1 MNEPS
6 RREIRISDVDRSDA
20 ISVLGEHFAD
30 GRLTMTEYE
39 ERVQQATA
47 AVSEGELEKIFSD
60 LPRLEASRELVPY
73 YSAREIDRMYR
84 SGRNM
89 RLGLL
94 LSTVIGSSALAM
106 LVNSVWANSA
116 ILLLLI
122 PLVFVLLYVMKVG
135 PQSWY
140 DPSPKQLERQR
151 FRELKMQQ
159 RAQQAQWKFERKQR
173 THQLTSSA
181 MKFAQKRLNGTGQ

>member
-20 ISVLGEHFAD
+20 ISALGEHFAD
-30 GRLTMTEYE
+30 GRLTMSEYE
-39 ERVQQATA
+39 ERVQQATTSR
-47 AVSEGELEKIFSD
+47 SERELAQLFTD
-60 LPRLEASRELVPY
+60 LPPLEASRELVPY
-73 YSAREIDRMYR
+73 YSAHEVDRQYR
-84 SGRNM
+84 SVRNV

-106 LVNSVWANSA
+106 LFNGVWANSA

-135 PQSWY
+135 PRAWY
-140 DPSPKQLERQR
+140 EPSPEQLERQR

>member
-20 ISVLGEHFAD
+20 ISALGEHFAD
-30 GRLTMTEYE
+30 GRLTMSEYE
-39 ERVQQATA
+39 ERVQQATTSR
-47 AVSEGELEKIFSD
+47 SE
-60 LPRLEASRELVPY
+60 RELVPY
-73 YSAREIDRMYR
+73 YSAHEVDRQYR
-84 SGRNM
+84 SGRNV

-106 LVNSVWANSA
+106 LFNGVWANSA

-135 PQSWY
+135 PRAWY
-140 DPSPKQLERQR
+140 EPSPEQLERQR

>member
-20 ISVLGEHFAD
+20 ISALGEHFAD

-47 AVSEGELEKIFSD
+47 AVSEGELEQIFFD
-60 LPRLEASRELVPY
+60 LPKLEASRELVPY

-106 LVNSVWANSA
+106 LFNGVWANSA

-140 DPSPKQLERQR
+140 EPSPEQLERQR

>member
-30 GRLTMTEYE
+30 GRLTMIEYE

-47 AVSEGELEKIFSD
+47 AVSEGELEQIFSD
-60 LPRLEASRELVPY
+60 LPKLEASRELVPY
-73 YSAREIDRMYR
+73 YSAREIDRQYR

-151 FRELKMQQ
+151 LRELKLQQ

>member
-6 RREIRISDVDRSDA
+6 RRDVRISDVDRSDA
-20 ISVLGEHFAD
+20 ISALGEHFAD

-39 ERVQQATA
+39 ERVQQATMA
-47 AVSEGELEKIFSD
+47 RAERELEQLFAD
-60 LPRLEASRELVPY
+60 LPPLEASRELVPY
-73 YSAREIDRMYR
+73 YSAREVERHYR
-84 SGRNM
+84 SGRNV

-94 LSTVIGSSALAM
+94 LSTVIGSGGLAIV
-106 LVNSVWANSA
+106 LAEAWANSA
-116 ILLLLI
+116 VLLLLI

-140 DPSPKQLERQR
+140 EPSPEQLERQR

-159 RAQQAQWKFERKQR
+159 RAQQEQWKFERKQR
-173 THQLTSSA
+173 THQLTTSA
-181 MKFAQKRLNGTGQ
+181 MKFAQKRFNGTGR

>member
-20 ISVLGEHFAD
+20 ISALGEHFAD

-60 LPRLEASRELVPY
+60 LPKLEASRELVPY

-106 LVNSVWANSA
+106 LFNGVWANSA

-135 PQSWY
+135 PRAWY
-140 DPSPKQLERQR
+140 EPSPEQLERQR

>member
-20 ISVLGEHFAD
+20 ISALGEHFAD

-60 LPRLEASRELVPY
+60 LPKLEASRELVPY

>member
-30 GRLTMTEYE
+30 GRLTMIEYE

-47 AVSEGELEKIFSD
+47 AVSEGELEQIFSD
-60 LPRLEASRELVPY
+60 LPKLEASRELVPY
-73 YSAREIDRMYR
+73 YSAREIDRQYR
-84 SGRNM
+84 SGRNI

-151 FRELKMQQ
+151 LRELKLQQ

>member
-20 ISVLGEHFAD
+20 ISALGEHFAD
-30 GRLTMTEYE
+30 GRLTMSEYE
-39 ERVQQATA
+39 ERVQQATTSR
-47 AVSEGELEKIFSD
+47 SERELAQLFTD
-60 LPRLEASRELVPY
+60 LPPLEASRELVPY
-73 YSAREIDRMYR
+73 YSAHEVDRQYR
-84 SGRNM
+84 SGRNV

-94 LSTVIGSSALAM
+94 LNG
-106 LVNSVWANSA
+106 VWANSP
-116 ILLLLI
+116 ILLLMI
-122 PLVFVLLYVMKVG
+122 PLVFVLLYIMKVG
-135 PQSWY
+135 PRAWY
-140 DPSPKQLERQR
+140 EPSPAQLERQR

-181 MKFAQKRLNGTGQ
+181 MKFAQKRLNGTGR

>member
-6 RREIRISDVDRSDA
+6 RRHIRISDVDRSNA
-20 ISVLGEHFAD
+20 ISTLGEHFAD

-47 AVSEGELEKIFSD
+47 AVSEGELEQIFSD
-60 LPRLEASRELVPY
+60 LPKLEASRELVPY
-73 YSAREIDRMYR
+73 YSAREIDRLYR
-84 SGRNM
+84 SGRNV

-94 LSTVIGSSALAM
+94 LSTVIGSSALAI
-106 LVNSVWANSA
+106 LLNSIWEHSA
-116 ILLLLI
+116 ILLLFI
-122 PLVFVLLYVMKVG
+122 PAVFVMLYVMKVG
-135 PQSWY
+135 PQNWY

>member
-20 ISVLGEHFAD
+20 ISALGEHFAD
-30 GRLTMTEYE
+30 GPLTMTEYE

-60 LPRLEASRELVPY
+60 LPKLEASRELVPY

-140 DPSPKQLERQR
+140 EPSPEQLERQR

>member
-20 ISVLGEHFAD
+20 ISALGEHFAD

-60 LPRLEASRELVPY
+60 LPKLEASRELVPY

-140 DPSPKQLERQR
+140 EPSPEQLERQR

>member
-20 ISVLGEHFAD
+20 ISALGEHFAD

-60 LPRLEASRELVPY
+60 LPKLEASRELVPY

-122 PLVFVLLYVMKVG
+122 PLVFVLLYVMKVD

-140 DPSPKQLERQR
+140 EPSPEQLERQR